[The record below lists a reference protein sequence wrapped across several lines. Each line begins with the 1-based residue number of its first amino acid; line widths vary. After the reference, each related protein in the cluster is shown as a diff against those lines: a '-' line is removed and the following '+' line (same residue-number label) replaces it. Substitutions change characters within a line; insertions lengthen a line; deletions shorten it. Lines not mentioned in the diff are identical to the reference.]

1 MKLKIK
7 KEKKEGEAGEDSEE
21 EASTESDWEPEAEI
35 VPAAREKSRSGR
47 QRKRPSF
54 FQEFESQENN
64 LDSILAEFEQNQV
77 RQPSTVSLQFSLNIL
92 SQAAEFGKL
101 RQPKPQKPPG
111 ERKPRKRRAQVAA
124 VEPIEEIPVEVE
136 TLRSGRKRKVRRV
149 MNAFLDEEDEDDK
162 LLRGASSDD
171 EDFEPPPDD
180 EVEKLEDEDDA
191 IEEEEEGLDEMISDE
206 LDDTD
211 DER

>member
-7 KEKKEGEAGEDSEE
+7 KEKKDGGDDSEE

-77 RQPSTVSLQFSLNIL
+77 VLSLEKLIQYFTLNIL
-92 SQAAEFGKL
+92 L
-101 RQPKPQKPPG
+101 
-111 ERKPRKRRAQVAA
+111 
-124 VEPIEEIPVEVE
+124 
-136 TLRSGRKRKVRRV
+136 SGRGIREAETTETSKTSRREK
-149 MNAFLDEEDEDDK
+149 ASEE
-162 LLRGASSDD
+162 ASSGGSCGTNRGDPCGGGD
-171 EDFEPPPDD
+171 L
-180 EVEKLEDEDDA
+180 EVRQ
-191 IEEEEEGLDEMISDE
+191 EEEGAEG
-206 LDDTD
+206 
-211 DER
+211 DERFPGRRG

>member
-7 KEKKEGEAGEDSEE
+7 KEKREGGGGDDSEE

-77 RQPSTVSLQFSLNIL
+77 GQVQLNT
-92 SQAAEFGKL
+92 FY
-101 RQPKPQKPPG
+101 P
-111 ERKPRKRRAQVAA
+111 
-124 VEPIEEIPVEVE
+124 
-136 TLRSGRKRKVRRV
+136 
-149 MNAFLDEEDEDDK
+149 
-162 LLRGASSDD
+162 
-171 EDFEPPPDD
+171 
-180 EVEKLEDEDDA
+180 
-191 IEEEEEGLDEMISDE
+191 
-206 LDDTD
+206 
-211 DER
+211 

>member
-7 KEKKEGEAGEDSEE
+7 KEKGEGGDDSEE

-77 RQPSTVSLQFSLNIL
+77 LPSL
-92 SQAAEFGKL
+92 
-101 RQPKPQKPPG
+101 
-111 ERKPRKRRAQVAA
+111 
-124 VEPIEEIPVEVE
+124 EII
-136 TLRSGRKRKVRRV
+136 TQHIKS
-149 MNAFLDEEDEDDK
+149 
-162 LLRGASSDD
+162 
-171 EDFEPPPDD
+171 
-180 EVEKLEDEDDA
+180 
-191 IEEEEEGLDEMISDE
+191 
-206 LDDTD
+206 
-211 DER
+211 

>member
-77 RQPSTVSLQFSLNIL
+77 RQSSKVNSQFSLNIL
-92 SQAAEFGKL
+92 SQLPGRRVWKAETTQTSKTSGREKTPEAKSSGGGSGADRRDPRGGGDL
-101 RQPKPQKPPG
+101 EVGQKEEGEEGDERLPG
-111 ERKPRKRRAQVAA
+111 RGGRGRQVA
-124 VEPIEEIPVEVE
+124 PW
-136 TLRSGRKRKVRRV
+136 RQ
-149 MNAFLDEEDEDDK
+149 
-162 LLRGASSDD
+162 
-171 EDFEPPPDD
+171 
-180 EVEKLEDEDDA
+180 
-191 IEEEEEGLDEMISDE
+191 
-206 LDDTD
+206 
-211 DER
+211 

>member
-77 RQPSTVSLQFSLNIL
+77 RQKFSQLGHLNTFSPL
-92 SQAAEFGKL
+92 
-101 RQPKPQKPPG
+101 
-111 ERKPRKRRAQVAA
+111 
-124 VEPIEEIPVEVE
+124 
-136 TLRSGRKRKVRRV
+136 SGRRIWQAETTQTSKTSRREKTSEEKSPGGGSGTNGRGSCGGGDLEVRQ
-149 MNAFLDEEDEDDK
+149 
-162 LLRGASSDD
+162 
-171 EDFEPPPDD
+171 
-180 EVEKLEDEDDA
+180 
-191 IEEEEEGLDEMISDE
+191 EEEGAEG
-206 LDDTD
+206 
-211 DER
+211 DERLPGRGGRGRQVTPWCQ

>member
-7 KEKKEGEAGEDSEE
+7 KEKKEGEVGEDSEE

-77 RQPSTVSLQFSLNIL
+77 VQSTKYSQSIFYSQHSLS
-92 SQAAEFGKL
+92 
-101 RQPKPQKPPG
+101 RPQN
-111 ERKPRKRRAQVAA
+111 
-124 VEPIEEIPVEVE
+124 
-136 TLRSGRKRKVRRV
+136 L
-149 MNAFLDEEDEDDK
+149 
-162 LLRGASSDD
+162 AS
-171 EDFEPPPDD
+171 
-180 EVEKLEDEDDA
+180 
-191 IEEEEEGLDEMISDE
+191 
-206 LDDTD
+206 
-211 DER
+211 